1 MNRDILVKW
10 LEKALA
16 LRAGEKLFLVAET
29 KVDRKQLYK
38 AVSRE
43 IDVLKQIDPTKGWS
57 LKSAHFYKD
66 GRHWVEVER
75 ISSTPLVG
83 FVKGLDGRLERVE
96 IGHDS
101 ERWRRLKLMKQD
113 GLQVPDIE
121 EIEGELTDE
130 ERYFIEG
137 GK

>member
-1 MNRDILVKW
+1 MLSQ
-10 LEKALA
+10 
-16 LRAGEKLFLVAET
+16 F

-83 FVKGLDGRLERVE
+83 FVKGLDGKLERVE